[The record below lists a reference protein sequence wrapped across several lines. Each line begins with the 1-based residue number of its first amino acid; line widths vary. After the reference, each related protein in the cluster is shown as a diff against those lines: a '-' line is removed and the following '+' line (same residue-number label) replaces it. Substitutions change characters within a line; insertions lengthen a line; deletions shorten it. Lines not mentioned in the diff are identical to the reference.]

1 MNTEVPLSSRSSLT
15 SYSDLADREI
25 VERAQRGDEQASE
38 YLLYKYRNLV
48 RTKVKS
54 YFLVGAEKE
63 DLLQVGMI
71 GLWQAIV
78 DFRCDRA
85 ISFPAFAKV
94 CIQRH
99 IITAIKTATRQK
111 QMPLNTSLSLES
123 PAEDT
128 GPDWSLSDILPSGD
142 MLDPEDLVL
151 QSEDTRR
158 LHDMLQQLLSDFE
171 WRVLAGY
178 QIGKSYREIATELHC
193 KTKSVDNALARIKRK
208 VASMEL
214 GLANLSELLVNT
226 PRIDS
231 SQRRAG
237 RAVPSHA
244 VVNGARHND

>member
-1 MNTEVPLSSRSSLT
+1 MQHRLKPTLT
-15 SYSDLADREI
+15 RYAEMQDREI
-25 VERAQRGDEQASE
+25 VARAQHGEEQAAE
-38 YLLYKYRNLV
+38 FLLYKYRNLV

-123 PAEDT
+123 PAEEN
-128 GPDWSLSDILPSGD
+128 GNDWNLSDILPSSEA
-142 MLDPEDLVL
+142 LDPEEMVL
-151 QSEDTRR
+151 QGEDTRH
-158 LHDMLQQLLSDFE
+158 LHELLQQVLSDFE

-178 QIGKSYREIATELHC
+178 QIGKSYREIAIELRC

-208 VASMEL
+208 VTTVDL

-226 PRIDS
+226 PMR
-231 SQRRAG
+231 Q
-237 RAVPSHA
+237 
-244 VVNGARHND
+244 